1 MNVRPI
7 VTIRLARRNGMV
19 HVTRL
24 VDDVRSL
31 RHVRFRRLFNHDA
44 FVVQREGQRNALFA
58 AAQQLGRE
66 ARIA

>member
-7 VTIRLARRNGMV
+7 VIIRLARRNGMV
-19 HVTRL
+19 HITWL
-24 VDDVRSL
+24 VDDVGSL
-31 RHVRFRRLFNHDA
+31 RHVWLRRLFNHDA
-44 FVVQREGQRNALFA
+44 LAVQRGGQRNPLL